1 MTTHRPH
8 EAARPVC
15 GAKTRS
21 GLPCRQRPI
30 AGRRRC
36 RLHGGMSLPGGPDHP
51 AWRHGRYSAAV
62 PRGLG
67 AALQAAAEDP
77 ELLSLRDE
85 IAVLQVAIHDCLS
98 ALDYGTP
105 VQISSIQE
113 AAHRVRESRGQDG
126 FDVALEA
133 LLGLCA
139 SIGRSPDRWR
149 EVADL
154 AERKS
159 RLVQAEHRRSA
170 ELEQMIPAS
179 RLYAMIE
186 FISGVV
192 RDVVKDRA
200 VVVEIS
206 DRIRAVVDTPP
217 DRRIDGVSE

>member
-1 MTTHRPH
+1 M
-8 EAARPVC
+8 
-15 GAKTRS
+15 
-21 GLPCRQRPI
+21 
-30 AGRRRC
+30 
-36 RLHGGMSLPGGPDHP
+36 PGGPDHP

-85 IAVLQVAIHDCLS
+85 IAVLQVAIHDCLF
-98 ALDYGTP
+98 ALDCGTP

-126 FDVALEA
+126 FDASLEA

-154 AERKS
+154 AERKA
-159 RLVQAEHRRSA
+159 RLVLAEHKRAS
-170 ELEQMIPAS
+170 ELEQMVPAS
-179 RLYAMIE
+179 RLYALIE
-186 FISGVV
+186 FVV
-192 RDVVKDRA
+192 QVIRDTVKDR
-200 VVVEIS
+200 EIVLAIGNRLRTVFDAS
-206 DRIRAVVDTPP
+206 S
-217 DRRIDGVSE
+217 DRRIDRPAGE